1 MPIDPTDLAKSI
13 GALGSLDP
21 ERGLARTLQQ
31 VTDGAKQLFRADAAG
46 LMLIDAEGQLRWAS
60 ASDQTAQTLED
71 RQERLAQGPCAV
83 AFSQRLPAAIR
94 NIHTEPDWDKFAQVL
109 VGEGICAA
117 LSVPV
122 ELDGGIIGTLDIYAR
137 EARDWDPSEVAA
149 LQAYAGLMA
158 SLLSAAV
165 TAQVKGRLA
174 DQLQAAL
181 EHRWLIEQAKGV
193 IMGREQ
199 VDAQAA
205 FERLRGAARSSTR
218 RLADVAKDVTGGQPL
233 PANRRKLAKSRG
245 DALTPSDALER
256 FGADA
261 LRYWAAS
268 KRAGVDTSLD
278 EGQLRVGR
286 RLATKLLHASRFVL
300 ALDGRAAVLGLERLD
315 QVVLAEALV
324 AVGALDQRVGERLQV
339 PGGLPDPGGHDDGRV
354 LADHVVAQLHDR
366 APPGLLDVVLQLD
379 PERTVVVA
387 RADPAVDLARL
398 EGEAAALGQVDD
410 RVHRVAWH

>member
-1 MPIDPTDLAKSI
+1 MPIDPTDLVKSI

-60 ASDQTAQTLED
+60 ASDQTAQTVENE
-71 RQERLAQGPCAV
+71 QERLAQGPCAV

-94 NIHTEPDWDKFAQVL
+94 NIHTEPDWAEFTQVL
-109 VGEGICAA
+109 VSEGVCAA

-137 EARDWDPSEVAA
+137 DPRDWDPSEVAA

-158 SLLSAAV
+158 SLLSAAT

-233 PANRRKLAKSRG
+233 PANRRKLAK
-245 DALTPSDALER
+245 
-256 FGADA
+256 
-261 LRYWAAS
+261 
-268 KRAGVDTSLD
+268 
-278 EGQLRVGR
+278 
-286 RLATKLLHASRFVL
+286 
-300 ALDGRAAVLGLERLD
+300 GRAEQAK
-315 QVVLAEALV
+315 
-324 AVGALDQRVGERLQV
+324 
-339 PGGLPDPGGHDDGRV
+339 
-354 LADHVVAQLHDR
+354 DR
-366 APPGLLDVVLQLD
+366 
-379 PERTVVVA
+379 ETNT
-387 RADPAVDLARL
+387 
-398 EGEAAALGQVDD
+398 
-410 RVHRVAWH
+410 

>member
-21 ERGLARTLQQ
+21 QRGLARTLQQ

-60 ASDQTAQTLED
+60 ASDQTAQTVENE
-71 RQERLAQGPCAV
+71 QERLAQGLCAV

-94 NIHTEPDWDKFAQVL
+94 NVHTEPDWDRFAQVL

-122 ELDGGIIGTLDIYAR
+122 ELDGGVIGTLDVYVGQP
-137 EARDWDPSEVAA
+137 RDWDPSEVAA
-149 LQAYAGLMA
+149 LQAYAGLVA

-193 IMGREQ
+193 LMGREQ
-199 VDAQAA
+199 LDAQAA

-218 RLADVAKDVTGGQPL
+218 RLADVAKDVTEGQKL
-233 PANRRKLAKSRG
+233 PADRRKLAR
-245 DALTPSDALER
+245 A
-256 FGADA
+256 
-261 LRYWAAS
+261 
-268 KRAGVDTSLD
+268 RAG
-278 EGQLRVGR
+278 E
-286 RLATKLLHASRFVL
+286 AK
-300 ALDGRAAVLGLERLD
+300 ER
-315 QVVLAEALV
+315 ET
-324 AVGALDQRVGERLQV
+324 GS
-339 PGGLPDPGGHDDGRV
+339 
-354 LADHVVAQLHDR
+354 
-366 APPGLLDVVLQLD
+366 
-379 PERTVVVA
+379 
-387 RADPAVDLARL
+387 
-398 EGEAAALGQVDD
+398 
-410 RVHRVAWH
+410 